1 MRKPSCRCIASL
13 VLLSSL
19 VSAEPL
25 WGVTVDFNSPSD
37 LNQFTVFG
45 QSVEPTTGGVTGD
58 AIRIQNPN
66 IYAASRLIYNQ
77 PLSYIDSGVEIIT
90 SMMFHYDE
98 LVELSNGGG
107 IGSAL
112 ASLKLLSDPDFSA
125 TTRWIDVECFASQQ
139 TLQDPI
145 TFNISVS
152 RLLGGSGNGNS
163 VSISPP
169 VDEHW
174 YRLSARFTS
183 SDAFPNG
190 VQVSLDDFGLDG
202 MTFLGN
208 AGQITT
214 AYADGPLLRDSTV
227 WAGFGMQLPKSHG
240 NDRSDNFTITVVP
253 EPGMTTLVAMGACIL
268 WLRRHVG

>member
-1 MRKPSCRCIASL
+1 MNIRSFRGIVSL

-19 VSAEPL
+19 ISAEPL
-25 WGVTVDFNSPSD
+25 WGVTVDFNSPTD
-37 LNQFTVFG
+37 LNQFIVFG

-90 SMMFHYDE
+90 SMMFHYDQ
-98 LVELSNGGG
+98 LVVLSNGGG

-112 ASLKLLSDPDFSA
+112 ASLQLLSDPNFAA
-125 TTRWIDVECFASQQ
+125 TTRWIDVGFFASQQ
-139 TLQDPI
+139 TLTDPI

-163 VSISPP
+163 VAISPP

-190 VQVSLDDFGLDG
+190 VQVALDDFGLDG

-208 AGQITT
+208 VGQITT
-214 AYADGPLLRDSTV
+214 AYGDGALLRDSTV
-227 WAGFGMQLPKSHG
+227 WAGFGMQLPRGHG

-253 EPGMTTLVAMGACIL
+253 EPSATTLAVIGVCIV
-268 WLRRHVG
+268 WRKRRRA